1 MSRNYFDASD
11 DRNFSSLVKEAKKY
25 SKDDANKLRDH
36 YETKGVLMTY
46 AGIAIGIGL
55 SKLINYMFKSN

>member
-25 SKDDANKLRDH
+25 SNDDANKLRDH
-36 YETKGVLMTY
+36 YETKGVLMAY